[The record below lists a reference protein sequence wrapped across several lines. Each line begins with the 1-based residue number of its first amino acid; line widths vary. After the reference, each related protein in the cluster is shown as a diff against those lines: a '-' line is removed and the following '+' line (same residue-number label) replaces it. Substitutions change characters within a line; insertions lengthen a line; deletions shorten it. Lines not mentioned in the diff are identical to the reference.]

1 MEAQAVEI
9 GAEARLRAGHPEVGH
24 QRESEAAADRGAVHR
39 GDDRLARAK
48 QAHRFLVKVLA
59 GALRRGPGR
68 RAVREIGAGAER
80 LAFGGE
86 HDRAA
91 LRVAIEGIESVA
103 DLCDEGIVEEIV
115 RRPADLDRPDPILP
129 FDAHVIGGCGHG
141 LVCVRSI
148 PIGKGSAKTM
158 HEFRFEPVRLPPAA
172 EQLRGEVREFLAAE
186 QARGAFTP
194 SRNSWNS
201 FDPDFS
207 RKCGARGYIGMRWPK
222 GYGGHERSALE
233 RYVVT
238 EEMLAGGAPV
248 GAHWI
253 ADRQSGH
260 QILGHGSERAR
271 RELLPRIAAGDCY
284 FAIGMSEPDSG
295 SDLAAVRTR
304 ATKVDGGWKIN
315 GTKVWTSNAHQT
327 HYMITLARTAPKEE
341 DRHAGLT
348 QFIVE
353 LGRPGVEVR
362 PIHNLYGGHDFNQV
376 IYDDCFV
383 ADDMLI
389 GEPGAGWRMVTG
401 ELAFERSG
409 PDRFLSTYQLL
420 LASIRALGPQPGE
433 RAANEIGRFVAHLAT
448 LRRMSTSVAGM
459 L

>member
-1 MEAQAVEI
+1 
-9 GAEARLRAGHPEVGH
+9 
-24 QRESEAAADRGAVHR
+24 
-39 GDDRLARAK
+39 
-48 QAHRFLVKVLA
+48 
-59 GALRRGPGR
+59 
-68 RAVREIGAGAER
+68 
-80 LAFGGE
+80 
-86 HDRAA
+86 
-91 LRVAIEGIESVA
+91 
-103 DLCDEGIVEEIV
+103 
-115 RRPADLDRPDPILP
+115 
-129 FDAHVIGGCGHG
+129 
-141 LVCVRSI
+141 
-148 PIGKGSAKTM
+148 M

-172 EQLRGEVREFLAAE
+172 EELRREVREFLAAE
-186 QARGAFTP
+186 QASGAFTP

-201 FDPDFS
+201 FDPGFS

-222 GYGGHERSALE
+222 KYGGHERSALE

-260 QILGHGSERAR
+260 QILGHGSERAK
-271 RELLPRIAAGDCY
+271 REILPKIAAGDCY
-284 FAIGMSEPDSG
+284 FSIGMSEPDSG
-295 SDLAAVRTR
+295 SDLSSVRTR
-304 ATKVDGGWKIN
+304 ATKVEGGWKIN

-353 LGRPGVEVR
+353 LGKPGVEVR

-389 GEPGAGWRMVTG
+389 GAPGAGWKMVTG

-420 LASIRALGPQPGE
+420 LASIRAVGPQPAD
-433 RAANEIGRFVAHLAT
+433 RVANEIGRFVAHLAT

-459 L
+459 LERGAQPAVEAALVKDLGTAFEREIPEMFRHLIAIEPTLGGGQSYAELLGMAMLRAPGFTIRGGTREILRGMIARGLGLR